1 MYRSIRKH
9 SDRIAATLGVAC
21 ALALLPVPGFALDTD
36 DTRSVTIRYSDLDLD
51 TPSGASALYSRL
63 VRAARDVCGDPVSV
77 IDISQMR
84 SIQSCRKDTLANAVV
99 CIDHPM
105 LTAVYDSLHPD
116 QLLAGLPT
124 RSGPVSSSTS

>member
-9 SDRIAATLGVAC
+9 SDCIAAALGVAC
-21 ALALLPVPGFALDTD
+21 ALAVLPVPGFALDTD
-36 DTRSVTIRYSDLDLD
+36 DTRSVTIHFSDLNLD

-77 IDISQMR
+77 IDLSQMR
-84 SIQSCRKDTLANAVV
+84 SIEQCRTDTLANAVV
-99 CIDHPM
+99 CVDRPM
-105 LTAVYDSLHPD
+105 LTSVYDSLHPD

-124 RSGPVSSSTS
+124 RSGPVGSS